1 MTNKTTK
8 LITLLLLCSSIFFS
22 CRKEFTEKSQT
33 SSEPISYSDISMIT
47 GPGSEDNMEF
57 AAQTP
62 NPYTLPNMQA
72 ALDSLA
78 LRNEL
83 QCDITKFQI
92 RATHKYIKFKP
103 VDSIQFGLL
112 IQDTSLI
119 LFDYPMDRRIT
130 KGGTYYRD
138 PNVLEGQPNYQWTCV
153 NIDKA
158 LPTGI
163 PYDIISDLYIPEEDP
178 NLIQYYNTEF
188 DHCIT
193 LLIDEALKR
202 TGNYDTSNYYGGM
215 TSGGDLVSIKLPTKW
230 TPSGRIR
237 LSDDVL
243 SNNTGLRGVK
253 ARAHRWF
260 EVREQLTDANGNFN
274 VGHQFRYPVDYSIKW
289 ERNDFNIRSG
299 RHGQAY
305 FNGPHQR
312 GDWNL
317 DIVNNNNFVSWFY
330 GQVHRGAFDYYY
342 NNTLGIESPPKNGFL
357 GSRIAIGVLNKKGRA
372 FFRKENRNWVGPE
385 IYMYTSEEDGNG
397 NISIPSSLRLY
408 ETIIHE
414 LAHASHFNLSHWH
427 FRNSADMVQE
437 SWAVGVAWSFARLKY
452 TNAMSLQWLRLQ
464 SDTDEF
470 DVVHWGERQY
480 TPLVI
485 DLIDNINQRTSNG
498 SGNTD
503 FPIDNVTGFTI
514 ATIEDALTQ
523 RRTMD
528 AWRDELKANKPS
540 GVTDAQI
547 DELFANYTPLQ

>member
-1 MTNKTTK
+1 MKQKTIRTIAI
-8 LITLLLLCSSIFFS
+8 ITFGIASIVS
-22 CRKEFTEKSQT
+22 CRKDTDVIQTENSPN
-33 SSEPISYSDISMIT
+33 SFSDISMVT
-47 GPGSEDNMEF
+47 GPGSEGLMEF
-57 AAQTP
+57 APQTP
-62 NPYTLPNMQA
+62 NPYTLLNMEA

-83 QCDITKFQI
+83 QCDITKFEI

-103 VDSIQFGLL
+103 QDSIQFGLL

-138 PNVLEGQPNYQWTCV
+138 PNVPEGQPNYQWTCV
-153 NIDKA
+153 TINKV

-163 PYDIISDLYIPEEDP
+163 PYDLISDLYIPEEDP
-178 NLIQYYNTEF
+178 NLIQYYNTEI

-230 TPSGRIR
+230 TPAGRIR
-237 LSDDVL
+237 ITDDVL

-260 EVREQLTDANGNFN
+260 EVREKLTEANGNFN

-317 DIVNNNNFVSWFY
+317 NNNFVSWFY
-330 GQVHRGAFDYYY
+330 GQVHRGAYDYYY
-342 NNTLGIESPPKNGFL
+342 NNTTGLRTPPKNGFL
-357 GSRIAIGVLNKKGRA
+357 GSRIAIGVLNEKGRA
-372 FFRKENRNWVGPE
+372 NYKRRQRNWFGPE
-385 IYMYTSEEDGNG
+385 IFMYTSEDNGNG
-397 NISIPSSLRLY
+397 GTLIPNSLRLY
-408 ETIIHE
+408 ETTIHE
-414 LAHASHFNLSHWH
+414 LAHASHFNISHWH
-427 FRNSADMVQE
+427 YRNTDAMVKE
-437 SWAVGVAWSFARLKY
+437 SWAVGVEWVFATSKYSFWV
-452 TNAMSLQWLRLQ
+452 NDLQSLRLQ
-464 SDTDEF
+464 NAPTPNPF
-470 DVVHWGERQY
+470 DVVNWGERKY
-480 TPLVI
+480 TPVVI
-485 DLIDNINQRTSNG
+485 DLIDEINQRANN

-503 FPIDNVTGFTI
+503 FPIDRVSGYTI
-514 ATIEDALTQ
+514 RNIEDALVQ
-523 RRTMD
+523 KRTME
-528 AWRDELKANKPS
+528 AWRDQIKANKPS
-540 GVTDAQI
+540 GVTDALL
-547 DELFANYTPLQ
+547 DELFDNYIPLQ